1 MQKYVFGRISS
12 YFEFSSKLY
21 DLNHSESIDM
31 HIEKFKFQVLLKQ
44 GRSSI
49 NITINQTINLSIYK
63 PINPV
68 RVSQGGYEDLSI

>member
-1 MQKYVFGRISS
+1 MYLEGFQVILNVFPQN
-12 YFEFSSKLY
+12 Y
-21 DLNHSESIDM
+21 LNHSESIDM

-49 NITINQTINLSIYK
+49 NITINQAINLSIYK